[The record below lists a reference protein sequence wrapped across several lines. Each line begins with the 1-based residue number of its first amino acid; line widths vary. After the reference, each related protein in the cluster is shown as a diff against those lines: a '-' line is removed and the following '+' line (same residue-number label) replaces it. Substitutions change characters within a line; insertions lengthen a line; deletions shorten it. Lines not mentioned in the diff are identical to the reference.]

1 MNEKRFQFLD
11 TPREEQ
17 GEFRVLS
24 DLIYKQNQARENFED
39 EDPAQLAEFI
49 KVESQELIDAIDQD
63 HPAIAVASEIGDI
76 LFVTLKLC
84 RQLGIDPRD
93 ALEMKMLRNALK
105 YNDMSNSVGDY
116 DEGRETGKAIY
127 EGMGG
132 DNAFYNA
139 FIEIV
144 NDPLKFVEPPVEP
157 LIKKEE
163 VVYVRKPGEPDFRL

>member
-105 YNDMSNSVGDY
+105 YNDMSNSVGNY
-116 DEGRETGKAIY
+116 SEGREAGKAIY

-144 NDPLKFVEPPVEP
+144 DDPLEFVEPPVEP